1 MGNSMER
8 SYMKMIQNKIR
19 SIMTSLVWLMFC
31 ATLQMMSGCGG
42 GGSGSS
48 TPAPP
53 TPTYLVTGT
62 ISGATAP
69 LTVLITKA
77 GTGSS
82 TSKATDDSGAFTV
95 SLPDGS
101 YTVTSDNL
109 NYGFDPVLF
118 TVAGSAQTIPNIPAY
133 RVYTLSGSVHLADST
148 PFPGATMTLYKA
160 STAIYEVTPPS
171 GLYGATV
178 ALGTVVKA
186 VSSGIDGSYTISGI
200 RSGTYLLTPSRSG
213 YVFNP
218 EHTATFSITGTGNDV
233 YLYDPERT
241 GNTVIGDIIYNSRMP
256 MAGNVL
262 TLNFAASIP
271 GGTGTP

>member
-1 MGNSMER
+1 MI
-8 SYMKMIQNKIR
+8 KIQNKTR
-19 SIMTSLVWLMFC
+19 SILTPLVWLMLC
-31 ATLQMMSGCGG
+31 ATLLMMSGCG

-53 TPTYLVTGT
+53 PQTYLVTGT

-69 LTVLITKA
+69 LTVRISKA

-82 TSKATDDSGAFTV
+82 TTKTIDESGTFTA

-101 YTVTSDNL
+101 YTITPENSNF
-109 NYGFDPVLF
+109 GFDPVMF
-118 TVAGSAQTIPNIPAY
+118 TVAGSVQTIPSIQAY
-133 RVYTLSGSVHLADST
+133 RVYTLTGSVHLADGT
-148 PFPGATMTLYKA
+148 PFPGAVMTLYNA
-160 STAIYEVTPPS
+160 STAIYEVTPAS

-186 VSSGIDGSYTISGI
+186 VTSGIEGNYTISGI
-200 RSGTYLLTPSRSG
+200 HSGTYLLTPSHGS

-218 EHTATFSITGTGNDV
+218 EHTATLSITDTGNDV

-241 GNTVIGDIIYNSRMP
+241 GNTVIGNIIYNSRMT
-256 MAGNVL
+256 MTGNVL
-262 TLNFAASIP
+262 TLNFDASIP